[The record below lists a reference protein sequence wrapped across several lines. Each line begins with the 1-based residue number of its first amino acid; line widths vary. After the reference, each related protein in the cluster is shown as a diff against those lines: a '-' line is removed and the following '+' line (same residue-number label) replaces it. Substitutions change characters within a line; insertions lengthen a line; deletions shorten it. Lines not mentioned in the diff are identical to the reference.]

1 MDPEEH
7 KKLRDRLKCKLEA
20 NKISRLPLDK
30 QDRVLKDLKKTA
42 EKATGYNKER
52 LHTIIGIIEEK
63 QESADIA
70 RSNRTFAEYGGGA
83 ENGGGGSGTD
93 SG

>member
-30 QDRVLKDLKKTA
+30 QDRVLKDLKK
-42 EKATGYNKER
+42 N
-52 LHTIIGIIEEK
+52 
-63 QESADIA
+63 S
-70 RSNRTFAEYGGGA
+70 
-83 ENGGGGSGTD
+83 
-93 SG
+93 